1 MKYRSRKRYG
11 HGGNID
17 DKKAMILS
25 QIKEVHHHA
34 DELAEVVAKMD
45 TVDAWVVGK
54 MERATT
60 DLSDITHYLDGTT
73 EYAKGG
79 MMSDNTFDNILMHYG
94 FKKTK
99 TFSGKRFFSN
109 GKNKEIFASV
119 DDKLKEVRVETN
131 DVTIYSGYSIFDL
144 MYILN
149 RNRNLFLADGGMMA
163 KGGMTK
169 NDFDVIVRTPKGLVT
184 KKDFDG
190 FTKEEIIKWC
200 EDRGWVYNPKG
211 EKFGGSILKEYE
223 FFIKV
228 PTKAKGGNVSIK
240 EGDRVIYKGEER
252 TVYSLYPKGMAS
264 LCYIDKDGYEYEVVE
279 DKKLKV
285 PIKDLTLIP
294 PVKPSKG
301 DIKEGDKVIYEGEKR
316 TVYAL
321 YPKGMASLC
330 LIDEDGYEYKDVEED
345 YQVSIK
351 DLTPVKGSTKHNVI
365 LPKNKMAKGGEVKK
379 AVWHL
384 QTIGKTPEN
393 DEGYW
398 ENYQY
403 ATSEDLEPTSGR
415 YRGYKWVLMTNIQ
428 EPEGYWEKKEMAKGG
443 EVISKTRRFT
453 DYDFK
458 KLTEDDFY
466 GTWNSGGKLNYWLIK
481 TEKGNQ
487 EVAKFYPSKEKLELL
502 KVHNGFNL
510 DIIIWLHENSF
521 LSNDEYFSV
530 EKILPKKN

>member
-1 MKYRSRKRYG
+1 MQWNTGRSYKLDRARHNKQENYEVPINKRKRRFKK
-11 HGGNID
+11 GGAID
-17 DKKAMILS
+17 DKKAMVLS

-34 DELAEVVAKMD
+34 DELAKVLANMD

-79 MMSDNTFDNILMHYG
+79 MVVSDNDILDALSG
-94 FKKTK
+94 FNNGLTL
-99 TFSGKRFFSN
+99 TSISEVIGLSNYRFGKYATESQMKNLQRKINNLIKN
-109 GKNKEIFASV
+109 GYVKEGGV
-119 DDKLKEVRVETN
+119 GYMLTN
-131 DVTIYSGYSIFDL
+131 TIYSPSESKIA
-144 MYILN
+144 N
-149 RNRNLFLADGGMMA
+149 GGMMA

-211 EKFGGSILKEYE
+211 EKIGGSILKEYE

-228 PTKAKGGNVSIK
+228 MAKGGNVSIK
-240 EGDRVIYKGEER
+240 EGDKVIYKGEER

-351 DLTPVKGSTKHNVI
+351 DLTPVKGSKK
-365 LPKNKMAKGGEVKK
+365 KNKQGIDLFE
-379 AVWHL
+379 
-384 QTIGKTPEN
+384 
-393 DEGYW
+393 D
-398 ENYQY
+398 YQ
-403 ATSEDLEPTSGR
+403 DIP
-415 YRGYKWVLMTNIQ
+415 
-428 EPEGYWEKKEMAKGG
+428 
-443 EVISKTRRFT
+443 
-453 DYDFK
+453 
-458 KLTEDDFY
+458 
-466 GTWNSGGKLNYWLIK
+466 
-481 TEKGNQ
+481 
-487 EVAKFYPSKEKLELL
+487 L
-502 KVHNGFNL
+502 KVQKVL
-510 DIIIWLHENSF
+510 DKYQEDIEDGDYKGLEKA
-521 LSNDEYFSV
+521 LKEL
-530 EKILPKKN
+530 EKIGYTFEYGLDGIAYDLRPIGTQGKSEFMEF